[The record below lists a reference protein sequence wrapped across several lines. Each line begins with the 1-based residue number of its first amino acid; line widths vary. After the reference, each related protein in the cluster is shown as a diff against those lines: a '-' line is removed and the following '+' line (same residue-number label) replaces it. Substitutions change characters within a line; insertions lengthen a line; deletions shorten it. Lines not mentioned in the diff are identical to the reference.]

1 MFILKFTKKK
11 ISEKNYTY
19 LIYLV
24 NNNQLLMHSISLLSL
39 KFRNKLRC
47 IYTKIQLL
55 FSKYV
60 YKLTS
65 RDISARETS

>member
-19 LIYLV
+19 LIYLF
-24 NNNQLLMHSISLLSL
+24 NNNQLLMHIISLLSL
-39 KFRNKLRC
+39 YSGTNCVVFTL
-47 IYTKIQLL
+47 IQLL

-60 YKLTS
+60 YKLTP
-65 RDISARETS
+65 RDISVRETS